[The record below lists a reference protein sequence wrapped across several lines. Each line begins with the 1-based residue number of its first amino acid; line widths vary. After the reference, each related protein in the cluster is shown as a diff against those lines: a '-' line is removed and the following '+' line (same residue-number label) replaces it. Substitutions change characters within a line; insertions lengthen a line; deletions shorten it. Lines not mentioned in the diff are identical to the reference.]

1 MSFVCYTMCR
11 QTLIAGLQINVQVT
25 AKDEATTARAYMGV
39 RGHAVILVAAPKTS

>member
-1 MSFVCYTMCR
+1 MYR

-39 RGHAVILVAAPKTS
+39 RGHAVSLAVASKTS